1 MTTINAPV
9 YRPGTAPKVRLR
21 CACCGGDAGRFEQ
34 HWNQDLGWGLCASC
48 GRWIMGRLMTR
59 ERMTAAEADTDMRR
73 TYGEPGINRA
83 DPEQVTP

>member
-1 MTTINAPV
+1 
-9 YRPGTAPKVRLR
+9 
-21 CACCGGDAGRFEQ
+21 
-34 HWNQDLGWGLCASC
+34 
-48 GRWIMGRLMTR
+48 MGRLMTR